1 MPAEYE
7 RRHRE
12 REKYL
17 VLRFYAK
24 VLSILSYAALVIGTL
39 FAILVIPF
47 AEEPMPVRISAAF
60 TAVVMSGV
68 YFVTLQST
76 AQAIYLLF
84 DVARDSKISREMLA
98 KAPAPAAAPAAPPQP
113 KPAPGD

>member
-1 MPAEYE
+1 MPAEFE
-7 RRHRE
+7 RRRRE

-24 VLSILSYAALVIGTL
+24 VLSLLSYLALAIGTL

-47 AEEPMPVRISAAF
+47 AEEPMPVRMLSAF
-60 TAVVMSGV
+60 TAVVMSAV

-76 AQAIYLLF
+76 AQAIYMLF
-84 DVARDSKISREMLA
+84 DVARNSKISREILE
-98 KAPAPAAAPAAPPQP
+98 KANPAAGSPPQP

>member
-1 MPAEYE
+1 MQQDIE
-7 RRHRE
+7 RRRRE

-24 VLSILSYAALVIGTL
+24 VLSLLSYIALVIGTL

-60 TAVVMSGV
+60 TAVVMAGV

-76 AQAIYLLF
+76 AQAIFLLF
-84 DVARDSKISREMLA
+84 DVARNTKTSREILE
-98 KAPAPAAAPAAPPQP
+98 KANPAVAPTPPPP